1 MSFVKICGTTSL
13 DDALSAHRAGADAVG
28 FIFAESPRRVDA
40 DLVAAIV
47 RELPVDLL
55 TVGVFRGA
63 TVDEVR
69 STVRRSGVA
78 AVQLHG
84 EETPEFVSALRD
96 ATPFLVQ
103 CFTVDDPRLDRLDDY
118 DVDAVLVDSA
128 TPGSG
133 ATFDWSGIG
142 GLSSQRRLILAG
154 GLDPD
159 NVAAA
164 VEMVRPWGVDVVS
177 GVEAT
182 RGRKDPRAVERFV
195 ESARAALAEYA
206 IDPGRA

>member
-13 DDALSAHRAGADAVG
+13 DDALTAHRAGADAVG
-28 FIFAESPRRVDA
+28 FIFAESSRRVEADA
-40 DLVAAIV
+40 VSAMV
-47 RELPVDLL
+47 RHLPSDLL

-63 TVDEVR
+63 SVDEVR
-69 STVRRSGVA
+69 ATVRRSGVA

-84 EETPEFVSALRD
+84 DESPEFAAAVRD
-96 ATPFLVQ
+96 VAPFLIG
-103 CFTVDDPRLDRLDDY
+103 CFTADDARLAQLDEY
-118 DVDAVLVDSA
+118 DLDAVLVDSPA
-128 TPGSG
+128 PGSG
-133 ATFDWSGIG
+133 ETFDWSAID
-142 GLSSQRRLILAG
+142 GLSSQRRLVLAG

-164 VEMVRPWGVDVVS
+164 VARVRPWGVDVVS
-177 GVEAT
+177 GVEEE

-195 ESARAALAEYA
+195 ESARTALAEYA